1 MQATMM
7 MLLQQLVLLSLCPYL
22 VIARD
27 ASLLSVGTSMG
38 KVPTVAEMDNSEPT
52 RAKLTQDASLL
63 AQSEYSTDNHAQ
75 SADVPIDSESAKNL
89 TKLVCGQESSI
100 KAATLLKPLDGSN
113 IEHAQRCALVSNSG
127 VLLQHSYGD
136 EIDAADVVIR
146 FNDAEVGGSVRDN
159 VGTRDDVRVLNR
171 MLGDSVSDAAF
182 NFTDGT
188 KYLLIRHREAELQ
201 PWLAKAAAHQGQV
214 LVGTGKAEEIA
225 AEILHSSPFDI
236 ATRMLPGGSGD
247 YGNPTTGFL
256 GLLLAMSMCDEVH
269 AYGFAQTKAA
279 RHSPFHYYGSLKEVS
294 GSQQF
299 IHVGNHPLESVEKQ
313 VFARFDNTH
322 VAKSDKFVI
331 PGYGQLSFC

>member
-1 MQATMM
+1 MRKTISSIHVV
-7 MLLQQLVLLSLCPYL
+7 LCTVLGLGLVHRAASRDHCLLSKGTVTTKILEIE
-22 VIARD
+22 IAEQ
-27 ASLLSVGTSMG
+27 A
-38 KVPTVAEMDNSEPT
+38 P
-52 RAKLTQDASLL
+52 
-63 AQSEYSTDNHAQ
+63 
-75 SADVPIDSESAKNL
+75 ESAIEGPSLEDLSDQAFSPGNVPQSL
-89 TKLVCGQESSI
+89 SDLFCPLAAAAEEFQLDRVSRLRGSERVPSGFLP
-100 KAATLLKPLDGSN
+100 KA
-113 IEHAQRCALVSNSG
+113 ERCAVVSNSG
-127 VLLQHSYGD
+127 VLLNYKYGR
-136 EIDAADVVIR
+136 EIDAADLVFR